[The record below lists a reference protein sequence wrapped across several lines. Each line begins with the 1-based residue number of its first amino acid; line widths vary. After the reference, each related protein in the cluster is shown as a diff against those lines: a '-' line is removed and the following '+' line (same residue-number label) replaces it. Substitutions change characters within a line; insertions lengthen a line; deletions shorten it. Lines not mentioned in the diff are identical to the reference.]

1 VVKDAN
7 SEAKLT
13 SSTLIEEAKNISAAE
28 HISPDNNNPILNAAI
43 KMVEFLMV
51 NLGYIF
57 KPEVVK
63 GTLGDLIGQQFVIYI
78 LLMIVVLS
86 LFLLFI
92 SYIVNVTLLLTVVHQ
107 KEKIITKFNIIP
119 R

>member
-1 VVKDAN
+1 MVKDAN

-13 SSTLIEEAKNISAAE
+13 SSTLIEEAKNISKL
-28 HISPDNNNPILNAAI
+28 SPDNNNPILDAAI